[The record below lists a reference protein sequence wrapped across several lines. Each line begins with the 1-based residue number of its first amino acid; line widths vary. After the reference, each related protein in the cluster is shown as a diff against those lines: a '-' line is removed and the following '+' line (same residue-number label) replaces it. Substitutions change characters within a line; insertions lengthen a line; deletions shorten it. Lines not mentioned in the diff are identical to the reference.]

1 MDGLGDFCR
10 DNGLTVLLNKK
21 EWLVGGK
28 AGGEG
33 RHANMGVR
41 NNWTIWYRGQA
52 LREV

>member
-1 MDGLGDFCR
+1 MDGLSDFCR
-10 DNGLTVLLNKK
+10 DNGLTVSLNKM

-33 RHANMGVR
+33 WRANVGVGD
-41 NNWTIWYRGQA
+41 NWTIRYRGQA